1 MGLKDDL
8 ARVLARDGRYEYEA
22 YVLVLQAFE
31 HVRRSQIR
39 QARKR
44 REAAAVDPA
53 GPGKK
58 KKPPAGRAAVHIPGH
73 RLCLGVRALALRQYG
88 DLALPLLRSW
98 GLHSTSDVGAIVY
111 NLIASGDLEASPRD
125 QRSDFDNVFDFEAT
139 MGPNRE
145 REPRPP
151 E

>member
-8 ARVLARDGRYEYEA
+8 ARVLARDARYEYEA

-44 REAAAVDPA
+44 QQTAPG
-53 GPGKK
+53 GPGT
-58 KKPPAGRAAVHIPGH
+58 GRKRATSRATIHIPGR

-88 DLALPLLRSW
+88 DLALPLLRQW
-98 GLHSTSDVGAIVY
+98 GLHSTSDIGSIIY

-125 QRSDFDNVFDFEAT
+125 KRSDFDHVYDFEET
-139 MGPNRE
+139 MGPNRKTE
-145 REPRPP
+145 IG
-151 E
+151 